1 MTYENARIALRESIE
16 NARLSLEQAE
26 SSYTNAMAVKSATLT
41 QMSSLRANAEIAL
54 AQARREYAKLA
65 ITAPVE

>member
-26 SSYTNAMAVKSATLT
+26 SSYTNAMTVKSATLT